1 MFVFIGLEYLGFLLF
16 IIYVGAISII
26 FSFVVMLLDI
36 RVVSSFFENRVREFL
51 ILLFVLGFFILI
63 SFFFFFED
71 LFDFFLDNFFFQEV
85 FQNQHYVF
93 VSNKFNLEL
102 FGSILFNKYYI
113 FVYFLALYLLLT
125 VIIVMLIVFY
135 KFSYY

>member
-1 MFVFIGLEYLGFLLF
+1 MFIFIGLEYLGFLLF

-26 FSFVVMLLDI
+26 FLFVVMLLDI
-36 RVVSSFFENRVREFL
+36 RTVSSFFENRVREFL
-51 ILLFVLGFFILI
+51 ILLFILGFFILI
-63 SFFFFFED
+63 SFLFFENF
-71 LFDFFLDNFFFQEV
+71 FDFFLDDIFFHEV
-85 FQNQHYVF
+85 FQNYRT
-93 VSNKFNLEL
+93 VSNKYNLEV
-102 FGSILFNKYYI
+102 FGSILFTKYYV